1 MKMKQLKDIAG
12 LIIDM
17 DGVLWRDFVPIG
29 DLPSIFNK
37 MRSLGLKFI
46 LATNNATRT
55 VEEYREKIKNF
66 GVTLEDWQVITSA
79 EATGIF
85 LNRKYPGGTNAYV
98 VGQPS
103 LKETLKIFGI
113 NVVDETDNN
122 VQVVVASLDYS
133 LTYNKIKHATLLV
146 RSGCEFIG
154 TNPDVTF
161 PTPEGLI
168 PGSGTVIGAIEL
180 ASEKKATMMGKPEP
194 LLYQMALERLALEPD
209 TVLGIGDRLD
219 TDIVG
224 AQAAGIHTALVLTGV
239 STKEQSDHFHP
250 TPEIIAAN
258 FDAILNNSG

>member
-1 MKMKQLKDIAG
+1 
-12 LIIDM
+12 
-17 DGVLWRDFVPIG
+17 
-29 DLPSIFNK
+29 
-37 MRSLGLKFI
+37 MRNTAK
-46 LATNNATRT
+46 NQ
-55 VEEYREKIKNF
+55 NF

-180 ASEKKATMMGKPEP
+180 ASRKK
-194 LLYQMALERLALEPD
+194 QR
-209 TVLGIGDRLD
+209 
-219 TDIVG
+219 
-224 AQAAGIHTALVLTGV
+224 
-239 STKEQSDHFHP
+239 
-250 TPEIIAAN
+250 
-258 FDAILNNSG
+258 